1 MFAFFQD
8 GPLPAYHLVLE
19 DQSNTTLSSVAQKV
33 ARKPVCQSKEAAL
46 ERTGKA
52 LTALP
57 VIPKSP
63 GCTEYVPGSLE
74 RKLTVMA
81 YLQGL
86 GLVSHHMHF
95 FMNYCFQGKLE
106 VYIPKALLQ
115 GHSVFFKKGDRFG
128 FISEKYENLTKFNI
142 VLGHLG

>member
-1 MFAFFQD
+1 MFAFFPD
-8 GPLPAYHLVLE
+8 SPLPAYHLELE
-19 DQSNTTLSSVAQKV
+19 DQSNTTLSNVAQKV

-46 ERTGKA
+46 GRTGKA

-74 RKLTVMA
+74 HKLTVIA

-95 FMNYCFQGKLE
+95 FMNFRFQGKLE
-106 VYIPKALLQ
+106 VYIPKVLLQ
-115 GHSVFFKKGDRFG
+115 GYSVFFKKGDRFG
-128 FISEKYENLTKFNI
+128 FISEKYETLTIFNI